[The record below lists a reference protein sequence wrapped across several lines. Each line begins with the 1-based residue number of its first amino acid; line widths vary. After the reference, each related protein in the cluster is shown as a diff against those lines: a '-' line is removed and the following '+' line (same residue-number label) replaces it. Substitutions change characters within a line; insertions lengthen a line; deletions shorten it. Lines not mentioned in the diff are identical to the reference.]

1 MAIETTGSFSF
12 ATLTATAEKSAAP
25 KSARPLATSFATS
38 TLPVPGL
45 TVTSSPASAKF
56 YERGFGATSIRDIA
70 DAVGISSSTLY
81 HHFTSKQDILHACVV
96 RFMGDFVAAT
106 VPSLQDPAQSPTER
120 IRHMVRLHLE
130 FSDDRRHE
138 LLIGNPIRYALNPE
152 QQKEGIALQQAYHDA
167 VRAVIAE
174 GCRRGEFATADPEL
188 TTMAVLDM
196 LNGVREWYRRTGP
209 LSRDEVIDRY
219 TEIVLKILATAGSS
233 S

>member
-1 MAIETTGSFSF
+1 MARKRSLDEGPV
-12 ATLTATAEKSAAP
+12 LRTAIMDGAAE
-25 KSARPLATSFATS
+25 L
-38 TLPVPGL
+38 
-45 TVTSSPASAKF
+45 F

-81 HHFTSKQDILHACVV
+81 HHFTSKQDILHACVA

-106 VPSLQDPAQSPTER
+106 VPPLQDQTVSPTER
-120 IRHMVRLHLE
+120 IRHVVRLHLE
-130 FSDDRRHE
+130 ISDDRRHE
-138 LLIGNPIRYALNPE
+138 LLVGNPIRHALNPE

-167 VRAVIAE
+167 VREVIVE
-174 GCRRGEFATADPEL
+174 GCRRGEFATADAEL

-209 LSRDEVIDRY
+209 LSRDEVIERY
-219 TEIVLKILATAGSS
+219 AEIVLKILATPGSS